1 MARKTLPTTQAQRDA
16 LTRRAVAQ
24 FDENTPAEF
33 SASALDDTALSA
45 EYERIRTRGQEL
57 ASAETLDDAGTSELS
72 ELATRLPLVQAELSA
87 RAEAATARQAQR
99 DAFSALEPLSAPVTA
114 SETPAAPVT
123 PAATVVEPTA
133 VQASTETRP
142 TPVVPSVSDMAT
154 TRPAVPAVQGPR
166 VRAFVSSDAAGFVG
180 KSVGQEFD
188 GLTEISRALLASAG
202 QYGRAGGGK
211 GARHAIAQLRRE
223 RAPELVVD
231 DPRDGNK
238 VLAYARN
245 EARLAGGSLAKA
257 WQERLDNGTGAL
269 TAAAGWCAPSEND
282 YDLCRQWSAGVG
294 LFDVPSITL
303 TRGGIN
309 YTDDIDFAAMYAAA
323 LVSGITY
330 LTEAQV
336 IADTPKTCIELP
348 CPTFED
354 VRLAVQAL
362 CIRVSFLQ
370 AAGYPEV
377 VNEWTD
383 GLLAINEYEMN
394 RRIIDQVIARAGA
407 ATVIP
412 APASGPDSFTSAVLA
427 AVELAATDIR
437 AQRRMAPSSTI
448 EVVLPVWVLPQIR
461 ADLSRRNGVDLLS
474 VTDAEIGRMFSARN
488 VRAQF
493 VSVWQDGLI
502 TGGALNPLFPGGD
515 ATAPYLTALPND
527 VQFLAYP
534 AGSVVVARQ
543 DVVTLTNV
551 YDAAS
556 LQQNLFT
563 ALFAEEGFA
572 TIFPC
577 GGQRLYTLTDICNMG
592 VTGANNLSCTA
603 PAAP

>member
-1 MARKTLPTTQAQRDA
+1 MARKTLRMTQAQRDA
-16 LTRRAVAQ
+16 LTLRTVAQ
-24 FDENTPAEF
+24 FDENAPTPF
-33 SASALDDTALSA
+33 DASALDDAALAA
-45 EYERIRTRGQEL
+45 EFNRIRERGQEL
-57 ASAETLDDAGTSELS
+57 AAADTLDDAGTAELS
-72 ELATRLPLVQAELSA
+72 ELASRLPVVQAELSA
-87 RAEAATARQAQR
+87 RQERAQALQAQR
-99 DAFSALEPLSAPVTA
+99 DAFSSLEPLSAPVTA
-114 SETPAAPVT
+114 PETPAAPVI
-123 PAATVVEPTA
+123 EPTA

-142 TPVVPSVSDMAT
+142 TPVVPSVSDMART
-154 TRPAVPAVQGPR
+154 PAPVAPSAPR
-166 VRAFVSSDAAGFVG
+166 VRAFVSSDAAGHVG
-180 KSVGQEFD
+180 KAAGAEFD
-188 GLTEISRALLASAG
+188 GLSEISQALIASAG

-211 GARHAIAQLRRE
+211 GVRHAIAQLHRE
-223 RAPELVVD
+223 RDERLIVD
-231 DPRDGNK
+231 DPRDGAK
-238 VLAYARN
+238 VLAFARD
-245 EARLAGGSLAKA
+245 ESRLTGGSLAA
-257 WQERLDNGTGAL
+257 HHQALLDSGAASL

-282 YDLCRQWSAGVG
+282 YDLCRQWAAGVG
-294 LFDVPSITL
+294 LFDVPSITVR
-303 TRGGIN
+303 RGGIN
-309 YTDDIDFAAMYAAA
+309 YTDDINFAEMYAAA
-323 LVSGITY
+323 LTSGITY

-377 VNEWTD
+377 VNAWTD

-427 AVELAATDIR
+427 AVELAAVDIR
-437 AQRRMAPSSTI
+437 AQFRMSPQSTI
-448 EVVLPVWVLPQIR
+448 EIVLPTWVLAQMR
-461 ADLSRRNGVDLLS
+461 ADLSRRTGVDLLA
-474 VTDAEIGRMFSARN
+474 VTDADISRYFTARN
-488 VRAQF
+488 VRVQF

-563 ALFAEEGFA
+563 SVFAEEGFA

-577 GGQRLYTLTDICNMG
+577 QGQRLYTLTDICNMG
-592 VTGANNLSCTA
+592 VTGDTNLSCTA
-603 PAAP
+603 PTP